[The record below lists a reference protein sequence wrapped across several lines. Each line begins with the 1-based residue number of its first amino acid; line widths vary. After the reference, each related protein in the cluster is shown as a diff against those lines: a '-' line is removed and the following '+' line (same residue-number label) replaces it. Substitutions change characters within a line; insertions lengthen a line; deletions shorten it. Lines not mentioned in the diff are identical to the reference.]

1 MTVPAPLAQANILG
15 IIPARGQS
23 KRLPRKNLS
32 LLGGKPLLAWAI
44 EAARQARH
52 PSRLIVSSDDAEI
65 LALAGNYD
73 QRLPLVRPAELAA
86 DDSPAIDYV
95 RHALSTLERDGQ
107 VRFDVVVILQ
117 ATSPFTL
124 PEDIDRTIELLL
136 ASGAETAV
144 SVMKV
149 DHAVH
154 PVKLK
159 TMSGDRLLPYL
170 EEERGRMAAA
180 DLPEVFVRNCSVYAT
195 RRAVIESGRIIG
207 DDCRGYVMPRERSLD
222 INESLDLELAEFL
235 LSRQGTTGRG
245 AGSKSIVG

>member
-1 MTVPAPLAQANILG
+1 MTEPNVLG

-23 KRLPRKNLS
+23 KRLPRKNLC
-32 LLGGKPLLAWAI
+32 LLAGKPLLGWAI
-44 EAARQARH
+44 EAARQSRRLN
-52 PSRLIVSSDDAEI
+52 RLIVSSDDDEI
-65 LALAGNYD
+65 LAVARTYD
-73 QRLPLVRPAELAA
+73 DRLPLKRPLELAA

-95 RHALSTLERDGQ
+95 RHALATLERDGKQ
-107 VRFDVVVILQ
+107 TFDIVVILQ

-124 PEDIDRTIELLL
+124 PEDIDGTIGLLL
-136 ASGAETAV
+136 SSHADTAV
-144 SVMKV
+144 SVMRV

-195 RRAVIESGRIIG
+195 RRAVIESGQIIG
-207 DDCRGYVMPRERSLD
+207 ADCRGYVMPRERSVD

-235 LSRQGTTGRG
+235 LSRHGRNVP
-245 AGSKSIVG
+245 IPQ

>member
-1 MTVPAPLAQANILG
+1 MSEFNVLG

-23 KRLPRKNLS
+23 KRLPRKNLCK
-32 LLGGKPLLAWAI
+32 LAGKPLLGWAI
-44 EAARQARH
+44 DAARQARQLN
-52 PSRLIVSSDDAEI
+52 RLIVSSDDDEI
-65 LALAGNYD
+65 LALARSYD
-73 QRLPLVRPAELAA
+73 VRLPLKRPPELAA

-95 RHALSTLERDGQ
+95 RHALATLELDQERHY
-107 VRFDVVVILQ
+107 DVVVILQ

-124 PEDIDRTIELLL
+124 PADIDGTIDLLL
-136 ASGAETAV
+136 AGGADTAV
-144 SVMKV
+144 SVMRL

-159 TMSGDRLLPYL
+159 IMSGDRLLPYL

-207 DDCRGYVMPRERSLD
+207 DDCRGYVMPRERSVD
-222 INESLDLELAEFL
+222 INEPVDLELAEFL
-235 LSRQGTTGRG
+235 LSRPRG
-245 AGSKSIVG
+245 GAN